1 MSEVIYDVTLTFF
14 DIQTFPD
21 GGRPQ
26 KVYRRFGHRK
36 NSSPTFIF
44 IDSSHMYYTG
54 WTSAKFG
61 FYFRLQSLMTRS
73 GFGNLK
79 QHQKGR
85 WCPYVT
91 TQTSQ
96 TPPLVLQEENLA

>member
-54 WTSAKFG
+54 
-61 FYFRLQSLMTRS
+61 
-73 GFGNLK
+73 
-79 QHQKGR
+79 
-85 WCPYVT
+85 
-91 TQTSQ
+91 
-96 TPPLVLQEENLA
+96 